1 MAGVVS
7 YGYGCASPNYP
18 GIYTRVSSFLD
29 WINANNNPNLT
40 VNSYNQEFQEQTGN
54 NHSSSFRNNVKLL
67 VSIILVIAFY
77 LYIEWLFW
85 LYNHYFNNFKN

>member
-29 WINANNNPNLT
+29 WINTNNNQNLT
-40 VNSYNQEFQEQTGN
+40 VNSYNQENQEQTGN
-54 NHSSSFRNNVKLL
+54 NQPSSFRNNIKLL
-67 VSIILVIAFY
+67 ISIILVNAFY
-77 LYIEWLFW
+77 FYKE
-85 LYNHYFNNFKN
+85 